1 MSSLLLSFCMAVTIL
16 PYGQMEVQAA
26 STSISYQFQGNDAS
40 TAGFAQGTIT
50 LKSKN
55 GGSYYLYW
63 ANNKEALSGYYP
75 IAKLKVKKGGSKT
88 FTFGKQTAIPADAT
102 KVIAIK
108 SDSEP
113 KTKTVAKA
121 EAVYSIPAKKQLKVK
136 SSDAIYTFSSYSDIH
151 IDEEKWGHAPAN
163 WWEYSERHWAQAL
176 QYSASKKVDFIVSSG
191 DQVTNAT
198 LANLDKEWK
207 VYQSILANSS
217 YVNPVYE
224 SGGNHEVRQ
233 DGSVKEELRSY
244 AVGTGLD
251 NSSKTINSGKTYYS
265 VTEPKTGDLFIFMS
279 LEGGYRPAKYDE
291 FSDEQ
296 LNWLEKL
303 LKENYNKGKNIFL
316 IQHALISGYG
326 AGDNKE
332 TPYYSGS
339 INPELK
345 SAKRFIS
352 LIEKYPNIVW
362 ISGHTHE
369 DYSLGYNYSNN
380 NGTSCN
386 MIHNSSVGNPSHVV
400 EKDGK
405 KTLDYTFYEN
415 NSQGYYV
422 QTFRNAIL
430 FNGANL
436 CDKKIYPAYCYI
448 VKGSTDLRDKVTE
461 SYTMADGNKTSGNV
475 NSIRENVKN
484 YLAVNYRYSSYNQY
498 QKLKKT
504 YYQYKS
510 TDTSKMS
517 QKEKNEAYSKFSTYM
532 KELREIIAA
541 VPAE

>member
-108 SDSEP
+108 SDREP

-136 SSDAIYTFSSYSDIH
+136 SSDALYTFSSYSDIH